1 MFRNTFC
8 ILNVDTY
15 MRTRLQKW
23 GNSLA
28 LRIPQPFA
36 RESNLEENSPV
47 DVKLRNGQL
56 VIVPV
61 REPEY
66 SLDDMTSRITKE
78 NRHSEVADGMKRGN
92 EAW

>member
-1 MFRNTFC
+1 
-8 ILNVDTY
+8 

-28 LRIPQPFA
+28 VRIPRPFA

-47 DVKLRNGQL
+47 DIKLRDGQL
-56 VIVPV
+56 IIVPL

-66 SLDDMTSRITKE
+66 SLDEMVRSITKK
-78 NRHSEVADGMKRGN
+78 NRHSEVADGNKRGN